1 MADKND
7 EQLYVGGGTKV
18 FPKLGGNAVTTDKI
32 ADGAVTEAKLA
43 AGAVTNGALSANAV
57 TADKLNSG
65 AVTNAKLAPG
75 AVTGDKV
82 ANNALVS
89 SNFMD
94 LAVTT
99 AKLNDGSVTSAKLGD
114 GAVTLGKIGANA
126 VTTSS
131 LQNRAVTEAKLA
143 NFSVSAIKLQDHSVM
158 ADHLAN
164 NAVTEES
171 IADYAIHFRHLGL
184 PCFVSRTE
192 ETLQNAA
199 NHLCNAYFREGNP
212 LQDNYLF
219 RLTML
224 PDTDG
229 INLSYTRTDLSD
241 GTVSSDTKYLLFG
254 WLFFTSDFSNVR
266 IIGLTADQG
275 LLFNNVKSPSY
286 TYVYTIH
293 NFMAC
298 PLIAHGNPTRV
309 VDISS
314 SNDAKVAA
322 FSAEDEDD
330 YDAGLANE

>member
-43 AGAVTNGALSANAV
+43 TGAVTNGALSANAV

-82 ANNALVS
+82 ANNSLVT

-99 AKLNDGSVTSAKLGD
+99 AKLNS
-114 GAVTLGKIGANA
+114 GAVTKDKIALGAI
-126 VTTSS
+126 TD
-131 LQNRAVTEAKLA
+131 AK
-143 NFSVSAIKLQDHSVM
+143 
-158 ADHLAN
+158 
-164 NAVTEES
+164 

-184 PCFVSRTE
+184 PCFISRTE
-192 ETLQNAA
+192 ETLQDAA
-199 NHLCNAYFREGNP
+199 HRLCDAYIGEGNP
-212 LQDNYLF
+212 PQDNYLF
-219 RLTML
+219 RITML
-224 PDTDG
+224 PSTDG
-229 INLSYTRTDLSD
+229 IDFSYTRTTISD
-241 GTVSSDTKYLLFG
+241 GTVTSYTKWLSFG
-254 WLFFTSDFSNVR
+254 LLFFTSDFSIVR
-266 IIGLTADQG
+266 FTGLTVDQG
-275 LLFNNVKSPSY
+275 IIFNTINSTSY
-286 TYVYTIH
+286 RYVFTIH

-298 PLIAHGNPTRV
+298 PLIAYGTPTRV
-309 VDISS
+309 VDITS
-314 SNDAKVAA
+314 SNAKAAA